1 MQLQERSKVGAG
13 EVPAPRAPN
22 REHGVSAAANP
33 VLGSGFDS
41 AVGSTVDSSF
51 DPDAFTRALRIAGA
65 ALVVAAASTF
75 MLQNWQA
82 GNDLMRYAMLLG
94 QSLLLAAAAYFVGL
108 TVREGRSARTFL
120 ALVLATIPI
129 SFAVL
134 GGLVYSQFHLGQ
146 LPPLPQYASW
156 VAPSRSA
163 ALLAVLG
170 TSIVVGPLA
179 LVSFTAL
186 ARQEAKALTLAF
198 CGANLLVLVPLRQP
212 EAVAALAGG
221 ALLVLLRLELTRFA
235 TATQLDTPEGKLAR
249 LMPFVP
255 PVIMIGRVIHLYHVG
270 PASIGGVLLIAAAA
284 LWQLLSPAASDFR
297 RDAGAWIASSLGVI
311 GWALCWSEIMMRL
324 PSTGVSILL
333 LGLPAAAVFLLC
345 AARASQSRSAL
356 LGMGTILA
364 LMTALSAS
372 AVDRG
377 TAAAFCCIVLGVA
390 VAVWGASV
398 RARRRI
404 AAGAL
409 VALWGLGLQVWLA
422 AHADNLL
429 RWVSLT
435 VAGILLIV
443 CSAYI
448 ERNRARLARL
458 WQWGVAT
465 K

>member
-1 MQLQERSKVGAG
+1 VRY
-13 EVPAPRAPN
+13 
-22 REHGVSAAANP
+22 AANSG
-33 VLGSGFDS
+33 LGSGSKPGVESS
-41 AVGSTVDSSF
+41 ADSSF
-51 DPDAFTRALRIAGA
+51 DPEAFTRALRIAGA

-82 GNDLMRYAMLLG
+82 GNDLMRYAMLVG

-134 GGLVYSQFHLGQ
+134 GGLVYSQFHLGE
-146 LPPLPQYASW
+146 LSALPQYASW
-156 VAPSRSA
+156 IAPSRAA
-163 ALLAVLG
+163 ALLAVFG
-170 TSIVVGPLA
+170 TLVVLTPLA

-198 CGANLLVLVPLRQP
+198 CAANLLVLVPLRQP
-212 EAVAALAGG
+212 EVVAALAGS
-221 ALLVLLRLELTRFA
+221 ALLVLLRLELVRFA
-235 TATQLDTPEGKLAR
+235 VATQLDTLEGKLAR
-249 LMPFVP
+249 IMPFVP
-255 PVIMIGRVIHLYHVG
+255 PLMMIGRAGHLYHVG
-270 PASIGGVLLIAAAA
+270 PAFIGGVLLIAAAA
-284 LWQLLSPAASDFR
+284 LWQLLSPTADSFR

-311 GWALCWSEIMMRL
+311 GWGLCWSEVMTRL

-333 LGLPAAAVFLLC
+333 LGLPAAAMFFLC
-345 AARASQSRSAL
+345 AARACQSRGAL
-356 LGMGTILA
+356 LGLGTILS

-372 AVDRG
+372 VVDRG

-390 VAVWGASV
+390 VAVWGAAMRV
-398 RARRRI
+398 RLRVV
-404 AAGAL
+404 AGAL

-422 AHADNLL
+422 VHADNLL

-435 VAGILLIV
+435 AVGILLIV
-443 CSAYI
+443 GSAYI
-448 ERNRARLARL
+448 ERNRSRLARL
-458 WQWGVAT
+458 WQLNIAT